1 MIDNVLLFKI
11 GGKIIDNKTDL
22 DNTISQLRAIKEIKP
37 SIKSII
43 LIAGGGSNVDEIRK
57 SYKRGEINDEV
68 AHWQAIKI
76 MDLNAIKIQDLNKD
90 FTLTDSFIELTRLVS
105 SSGQF
110 KIINFPTFKYLK
122 RNDEL
127 PHNWKTTSDSISY
140 FIASKLNLLKCF
152 LIKDLDG
159 IYLKDGKKIIKNLS
173 INDFQKFQ
181 KNDLLFNPI
190 IYGIKKQFF
199 SLKKQSTP
207 IDSYLLTLIKEY
219 KLDCII
225 LNGKKPSTNITKYFQ
240 SINEDEKVYT
250 KLYCDASR

>member
-11 GGKIIDNKTDL
+11 GGKIIENKTDL

-90 FTLTDSFIELTRLVS
+90 FTFTDSFIELTRIVS

-152 LIKDLDG
+152 LIKDIDG

-199 SLKKQSTP
+199 SLKKQLTP

-240 SINEDEKVYT
+240 SINEDKKVYT
-250 KLYCDASR
+250 KLYFENF

>member
-159 IYLKDGKKIIKNLS
+159 IYLKDGKKII
-173 INDFQKFQ
+173 
-181 KNDLLFNPI
+181 
-190 IYGIKKQFF
+190 
-199 SLKKQSTP
+199 
-207 IDSYLLTLIKEY
+207 
-219 KLDCII
+219 
-225 LNGKKPSTNITKYFQ
+225 
-240 SINEDEKVYT
+240 
-250 KLYCDASR
+250 